1 QEIAQTIQLEALN
14 RQLVTVLASMAVKN
28 NDAQLKKLLAGS
40 GVNLDETAETSPPK
54 KRGDMAEETDPLVEE
69 EEVQEQ
75 VAAETTWSNLPF
87 IITLAALTIYFGFQ
101 TAQLLSERGNLAQ
114 VKSNQEAAIQE
125 AQKVQTQFR
134 NLVTKTSQLA

>member
-1 QEIAQTIQLEALN
+1 
-14 RQLVTVLASMAVKN
+14 
-28 NDAQLKKLLAGS
+28 
-40 GVNLDETAETSPPK
+40 
-54 KRGDMAEETDPLVEE
+54 MAEETDPLIEE
-69 EEVQEQ
+69 EEIQEQ

-134 NLVTKTSQLA
+134 NLVTKTSQLAAQGHAGAKMVMEELQKRGVGFASEPATPETTAPPSKPDTKPAK

>member
-1 QEIAQTIQLEALN
+1 
-14 RQLVTVLASMAVKN
+14 
-28 NDAQLKKLLAGS
+28 
-40 GVNLDETAETSPPK
+40 
-54 KRGDMAEETDPLVEE
+54 MAEETDPLIEE
-69 EEVQEQ
+69 EEIEEQ

-101 TAQLLSERGNLAQ
+101 TVQLLSERGNLAQ

-134 NLVTKTSQLA
+134 NLVTKTSQLAAQGHAGAKMVMEELQKRGVGFASEPATPETKAPPSKPDTKPAK